1 MVASHILIEKKTAEA
16 VARMRTCPDGL
27 LHECGSFFRCSMAI
41 CREAVTSDAYKGFG
55 VTYRGSEEEVRTLL
69 NAACVRRVSE
79 GLAFAYFYYPEELQ
93 GGREYPFGIMQK
105 CYGLL
110 SEQELAA
117 SGILQLRESPYTNLY
132 GEGVLIGFLD
142 TGINFAE
149 ASFRSAD
156 GSTRILALWD
166 QTIETGPEA
175 GEEGEEGVPGEA
187 GEPGREAAEGSEPA
201 ESLAFYGREFGREQ
215 IDAALQSENPY
226 ETLPSRD
233 TNGHGSAL
241 VRAAA
246 GSELRQDGRAAA
258 GENPERRQNPGEEY
272 GGVAP
277 LSSIAVVKLKQ
288 AKPHLRNFYQI
299 PEEAFCCAEED
310 IIYGVEWLL
319 SVAKREGLPLV
330 LCIALGSNQGNH
342 TGRTVLSR
350 YLDGIAQVP
359 GMCVTVAAGNEGGR
373 GHHFS
378 GQLVSGS
385 SEEVEISVGEGVKGF
400 TAELWAAEP
409 DLFTIEIVSPAGEVI
424 PRIPGRLNYIRRY
437 SLYFEG
443 GTIDI
448 QSNLYD
454 QTVGTQG
461 IMIRFAGTPAGI
473 WRIRVYAEGEFSG
486 AYNMWLPITP
496 FLSAETVFLK
506 PDPYVLVCDPGAAR
520 EVLTFTAYDVIRGA
534 LYPSA
539 SYGYTADDRIKPDLA
554 APQGEEL
561 YAGTG
566 MAAAFGAGSAA
577 LLFESA
583 IKRAD
588 FVILDTLVIKRVFI
602 AGAKRDGMEYPNRG
616 WGYGK
621 LDVYGVFIRM
631 PGR

>member
-1 MVASHILIEKKTAEA
+1 MGI
-16 VARMRTCPDGL
+16 
-27 LHECGSFFRCSMAI
+27 SF
-41 CREAVTSDAYKGFG
+41 T
-55 VTYRGSEEEVRTLL
+55 
-69 NAACVRRVSE
+69 
-79 GLAFAYFYYPEELQ
+79 
-93 GGREYPFGIMQK
+93 
-105 CYGLL
+105 
-110 SEQELAA
+110 QE
-117 SGILQLRESPYTNLY
+117 
-132 GEGVLIGFLD
+132 
-142 TGINFAE
+142 GINFTE
-149 ASFRSAD
+149 ASFRNAD

-166 QTIETGPEA
+166 QTIAAET
-175 GEEGEEGVPGEA
+175 EEGEEGEGEA
-187 GEPGREAAEGSEPA
+187 SGETEEGGEEAAEGSAAA
-201 ESLAFYGREFGREQ
+201 ESLAFYGREFSREQ

-226 ETLPSRD
+226 EVLPSRD

-246 GSELRQDGRAAA
+246 GSELRRDGRTAA
-258 GENPERRQNPGEEY
+258 GGNPGEEY

-277 LSSIAVVKLKQ
+277 LASIAVVKLKQ

-310 IIYGVEWLL
+310 IIYGAEWLL
-319 SVAKREGLPLV
+319 SVAERERLPLV

-350 YLDGIAQVP
+350 YLDGIAQIP
-359 GMCVTVAAGNEGGR
+359 GVCVTAAAGNEGGR

-378 GQLVSGS
+378 GRLASGS

-409 DLFTIEIVSPAGEVI
+409 DLFTIEIISPAGEVI

-454 QTVGTQG
+454 QLVGTQG
-461 IMIRFAGTPAGI
+461 ILIRFAGTPAGI

-506 PDPYVLVCDPGAAR
+506 PDPYVLICDPGAAR

-588 FVILDTLVIKRVFI
+588 FVILDTSVIKRVFI